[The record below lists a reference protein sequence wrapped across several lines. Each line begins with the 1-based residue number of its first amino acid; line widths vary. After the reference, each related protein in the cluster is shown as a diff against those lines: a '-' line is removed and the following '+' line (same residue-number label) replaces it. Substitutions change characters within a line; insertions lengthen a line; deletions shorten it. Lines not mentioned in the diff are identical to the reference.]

1 MNKFSF
7 SLQLFGGGKG
17 GSQTT
22 NNNYRPL
29 TSDELR
35 MQKASADYAEAIQ
48 PSAYALYN
56 RAIGNLVGGSG
67 SNTIQKPTMPTAP
80 TSPQPITSS
89 NTDLLSLFNGD
100 SKYNEQLNTYN
111 QQMQKY
117 NEDMQ
122 KYNSDLNAYYQQQQ
136 AAQSGSSTVDP
147 DYSSLYKQQ
156 AATTANLTN
165 QYNGLNSQLNGMMDN
180 YNNQVGAVNARND
193 ANSSYVKGVGQSAAA
208 RANANS
214 GILGNETSL
223 VNQQL
228 RNGTI
233 PQAVLNARQ
242 NTVNSMAQNALG
254 GLLAN
259 NAASGTIGSD
269 QFTDGLSGISKSV
282 ASTLNDFYSQDLN
295 SYNNAMQQSLG
306 NVGNYVNTDNS
317 TAQQGVTNAGNWAQ
331 HDSNMAQQGLSNLG
345 NAIQQ
350 QYNIGTGLLNQG
362 SNMNALG
369 LNQAS
374 QAQSASY
381 ATPLSLFGAATG
393 QMQPTQQVWQ
403 PTLLSNQSNP
413 ISSTTTTSGGGGIFG
428 GLLGGLAGN
437 PGIFGK

>member
-1 MNKFSF
+1 MTFD
-7 SLQLFGGGKG
+7 LQLFGGKG
-17 GSQTT
+17 SSQTT

-29 TSDELR
+29 TDDEKR
-35 MQKASADYAEAIQ
+35 MQKASADYAEHIQ
-48 PSAYALYN
+48 PSAYNLYDTAVNRLDTANTVNPDYGALYKN
-56 RAIGNLVGGSG
+56 
-67 SNTIQKPTMPTAP
+67 
-80 TSPQPITSS
+80 
-89 NTDLLSLFNGD
+89 
-100 SKYNEQLNTYN
+100 
-111 QQMQKY
+111 
-117 NEDMQ
+117 
-122 KYNSDLNAYYQQQQ
+122 
-136 AAQSGSSTVDP
+136 
-147 DYSSLYKQQ
+147 Q

-165 QYNGLNSQLNGMMDN
+165 QYNNLNGDINGMMDN

-193 ANSSYVKGVGQSAAA
+193 ANSSYVKGIGQSAAA

-214 GILGNETSL
+214 VLLGSETSL

-228 RNGTI
+228 RNGII

-254 GLLAN
+254 SLLAN

-269 QFTDGLSGISKSV
+269 QFTDGLRGISKSV
-282 ASTLNDFYSQDLN
+282 ASTLNDSYSQDLN

-306 NVGNYVNTDNS
+306 NVGNYVNTDNAA
-317 TAQQGVTNAGNWAQ
+317 AQQGVTNAGNWAEY
-331 HDSNMAQQGLSNLG
+331 DSNMAQQGLSNLG

-350 QYNIGTGLLNQG
+350 KYNIGTGLLNQG

-413 ISSTTTTSGGGGIFG
+413 ISSTTTTSGGGGLFG
-428 GLLGGLAGN
+428 GILGGLAGN
-437 PGIFGK
+437 PGIFGR

>member
-1 MNKFSF
+1 MTKFVF
-7 SLQLFGGGKG
+7 SLQRFGGGKG

-29 TSDELR
+29 TADELR
-35 MQKASADYAEAIQ
+35 MQKSSADYAEAIQ
-48 PSAYALYN
+48 PSAYNLFNRSMGMLGQPGEDTTVNPNYNSLYN
-56 RAIGNLVGGSG
+56 
-67 SNTIQKPTMPTAP
+67 
-80 TSPQPITSS
+80 
-89 NTDLLSLFNGD
+89 
-100 SKYNEQLNTYN
+100 
-111 QQMQKY
+111 
-117 NEDMQ
+117 
-122 KYNSDLNAYYQQQQ
+122 
-136 AAQSGSSTVDP
+136 
-147 DYSSLYKQQ
+147 QQ

-165 QYNGLNSQLNGMMDN
+165 QYNNLNSDIGGMMGN
-180 YNNQVGAVNARND
+180 YNDQVGAVNARND
-193 ANSSYVKGVGQSAAA
+193 ANSSYVKGVGQAAAA
-208 RANANS
+208 RTGANS
-214 GILGNETSL
+214 QYLSGVMGNAANRSNLNSGLLGSETSL

-242 NTVNSMAQNALG
+242 DTVNSMAQNALG
-254 GLLAN
+254 SLLAN

-282 ASTLNDFYSQDLN
+282 ASTLNDSYSNDLN
-295 SYNNAMQQSLG
+295 AYNNAMQQSLG

-317 TAQQGVTNAGNWAQ
+317 TAQQGVSNAGNYVNTDNAAAQQGVTNAGNWAQ
-331 HDSNMAQQGLSNLG
+331 YDSNMAQQGLSNLG